1 MAGAKDTLLIVID
14 MQNGFL
20 GSRTRHIIPNVVRL
34 VEEFRKRNLSVVFTR
49 FHNEP
54 NSPYE
59 RLIGWTRLRY
69 SPEIDLTPELEP
81 FAKSIIDKNI
91 YSAFTPEFEELLTGE
106 GWTKIILC
114 GVATDSCVLKT
125 AADAFERGLIPI
137 VVEDACSSH
146 GGEEVHEAGL
156 LLLGRFI
163 GKPQIMNTETLLKWI
178 DDQTTQTNPN
188 RSAE

>member
-1 MAGAKDTLLIVID
+1 MAESNDMLLVVID

-20 GSRTRHIIPNVVRL
+20 GSRTHHIIPNVVRV
-34 VEEFRKRNLSVVFTR
+34 VEECQKRNLPIIFTR

-54 NSPYE
+54 DSPYE

-81 FAKSIIDKNI
+81 FANSIIDKNV
-91 YSAFTPEFEELLTGE
+91 YSAFTPEFEELLTDE
-106 GWTKIILC
+106 GCTKIILC

-125 AADAFERGLIPI
+125 AADAFERGLTPI
-137 VVEDACSSH
+137 IVEDACSSH
-146 GGEEVHEAGL
+146 GGEDVHKAGL

-163 GKPQIMNTETLLKWI
+163 GKSQIMNTETLLKWI
-178 DDQTTQTNPN
+178 DDQNNSEQ
-188 RSAE
+188 S